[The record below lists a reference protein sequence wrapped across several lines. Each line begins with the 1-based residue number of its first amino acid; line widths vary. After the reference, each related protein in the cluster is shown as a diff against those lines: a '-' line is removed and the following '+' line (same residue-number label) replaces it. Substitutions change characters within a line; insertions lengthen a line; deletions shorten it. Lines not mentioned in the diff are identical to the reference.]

1 MVERVVSQTELDTPD
16 PSLIQQMRR
25 LELSHFTGHLTF
37 TQNIVMPDYI
47 HQHMLP

>member
-25 LELSHFTGHLTF
+25 LQLSHLTGQRPCLEYV
-37 TQNIVMPDYI
+37 TQANLGIM
-47 HQHMLP
+47 M